1 MKNKFAIKKTNQLKI
16 IKKIQKLLKNTNI
29 IISLFFKK
37 IYIIWIY
44 YLYSIFKLNNIT
56 IKY

>member
-37 IYIIWIY
+37 IYII
-44 YLYSIFKLNNIT
+44 
-56 IKY
+56 